1 MTELLII
8 LGIAIWALVIAK
20 ICGLTTL
27 FWMIAIAMLA
37 LGLFVEVR
45 DRREFKRHR
54 KWLSETFRPKRRD
67 DGRRFR

>member
-54 KWLSETFRPKRRD
+54 TWLSETLRPKRP
-67 DGRRFR
+67 GRWGRFR